1 MSLADTNSI
10 IRAYLAANAGL
21 VAVVGTRIYAPR
33 LPENAVLP
41 AIGFFT
47 RGGTSSPYIPDLPV
61 PSVEFD
67 CWADDPITA
76 RNVYRKLYDA
86 LQGIQHIAVTILGTT
101 YYIESAI
108 EEVQGQDLMD
118 NPGDNANDIPNY
130 FRVLT
135 FFNIMVKI

>member
-10 IRAYLAANAGL
+10 LRAYLVTNAAL

-61 PSVEFD
+61 PSVQFD
-67 CWADDPITA
+67 CWADNPITA

-86 LQGIQHIAVTILGTT
+86 LQGIQHVAVTILGTT

-108 EEVQGQDLMD
+108 EEVQGQDLAD
-118 NPGDNANDIPNY
+118 NSGENSNDIQNY